1 MTEVVSHNSLSTHS
15 PPFSLIG
22 GGYYQVTLSGTIAI
36 GRQAPELMQQVAG
49 AYVPL
54 NPPVRFN
61 PGEQGCTKLVTRAL
75 AGGNFRWTI
84 PDTGT
89 ASGHNV
95 TTNITRI

>member
-1 MTEVVSHNSLSTHS
+1 MTEVVSHSNLQTHS
-15 PPFSLIG
+15 SPFSLLG
-22 GGYYQVTLSGTIAI
+22 GGYYQVTLSGTITN
-36 GRQAPELMQQVAG
+36 GRQPPELMQQVAG

-54 NPPVRFN
+54 NPPVRFM
-61 PGEQGCTKLVTRAL
+61 PGEQGGTKLVTRAL

-95 TTNITRI
+95 STSITRI